1 MDLRSRSAHKRWLL
15 VTGIVVG
22 SFGPVFSLGT
32 QAATDEAARWSLD
45 LLAWPLDG
53 AEQYVDGA
61 MRFLTAL
68 TGGFLFGWGVMIL
81 ALRQWVYDAAPDQTR
96 RAVLVGLVAWCVL
109 DSLGSLAAGVPSNV
123 LFNGL
128 VLLTAAGPLWFR
140 AQNP

>member
-1 MDLRSRSAHKRWLL
+1 
-15 VTGIVVG
+15 
-22 SFGPVFSLGT
+22 
-32 QAATDEAARWSLD
+32 
-45 LLAWPLDG
+45 
-53 AEQYVDGA
+53 
-61 MRFLTAL
+61 
-68 TGGFLFGWGVMIL
+68 
-81 ALRQWVYDAAPDQTR
+81 VYDAAPDQTR